1 MRSSKYN
8 EFMTFCLF
16 VFLLQ
21 TTSDNNKKGLLTITA
36 DSNVGNLFQMFEVR
50 IDIVVMVLTS
60 MTSFD

>member
-1 MRSSKYN
+1 
-8 EFMTFCLF
+8 MTFCLF
-16 VFLLQ
+16 VFPLQ

-36 DSNVGNLFQMFEVR
+36 DSNVGNLIQMFEVR